1 MADNPDN
8 TRDLRGDGLPVGK
21 PFQPGNA
28 GRPKGARNRL
38 GEQFLA
44 DMLADWEQHGAD
56 VIATVRDEKPDQY
69 LKVVA
74 SILPKEL
81 NVKVSELDELSD
93 EQLERQ
99 LASIVAQLAATGI
112 DLIARTEA
120 AESEKQARGVPTI
133 Q

>member
-1 MADNPDN
+1 VSERP
-8 TRDLRGDGLPVGK
+8 K
-21 PFQPGNA
+21 PAKDEETGRFLTGNIGG
-28 GRPKGARNRL
+28 GRTKGARNKL
-38 GEQFLA
+38 GEAFLE
-44 DMLADWEQHGAD
+44 DMLVDWQANGKVAIER
-56 VIATVRDEKPDQY
+56 VRDEKPDQY

-99 LASIVAQLAATGI
+99 LANVVAQLAATGI
-112 DLIARTEA
+112 DLIARVGATEGA
-120 AESEKQARGVPTI
+120 QSTSSVPTV

>member
-1 MADNPDN
+1 MDE
-8 TRDLRGDGLPVGK
+8 K
-21 PFQPGNA
+21 PAKDEQGRFITGNIGG
-28 GRPKGARNRL
+28 GRTKGARNKL
-38 GEQFLA
+38 GEAFVA
-44 DMLADWEQHGAD
+44 DLLADWEENGAA
-56 VIATVRDEKPDQY
+56 VIEAVRTDKPDQY

-120 AESEKQARGVPTI
+120 AEGEKPARSVPTI